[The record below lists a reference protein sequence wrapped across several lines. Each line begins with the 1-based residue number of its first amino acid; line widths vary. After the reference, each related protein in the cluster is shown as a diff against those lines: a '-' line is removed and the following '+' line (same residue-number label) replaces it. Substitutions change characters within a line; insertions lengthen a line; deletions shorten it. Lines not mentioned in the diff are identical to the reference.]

1 MDGEGK
7 NQLKLTKNAIRH
19 CYLQLMNLSHKHI
32 QDVLDLFTIVED
44 GTASFAKQ
52 GAGNEQHSS
61 MHQPKDDNNS
71 ITFTHPLEGNNRAC
85 INDQSSAMKSVM
97 ENILVR

>member
-1 MDGEGK
+1 MLRRQRFENRKWLQNLMDGEGK

-32 QDVLDLFTIVED
+32 QDVLDLFSIVED
-44 GTASFAKQ
+44 GTASFANQ

-61 MHQPKDDNNS
+61 MHLNLRDRQ
-71 ITFTHPLEGNNRAC
+71 LG
-85 INDQSSAMKSVM
+85 
-97 ENILVR
+97 

>member
-32 QDVLDLFTIVED
+32 QDVLDLFSIVED
-44 GTASFAKQ
+44 GTASFSEQ
-52 GAGNEQHSS
+52 CVSNEKHSS
-61 MHQPKDDNNS
+61 MHQSKDDNNS
-71 ITFTHPLEGNNRAC
+71 ITFTHPLERNNRAC
-85 INDQSSAMKSVM
+85 INDQSSSMKSVM